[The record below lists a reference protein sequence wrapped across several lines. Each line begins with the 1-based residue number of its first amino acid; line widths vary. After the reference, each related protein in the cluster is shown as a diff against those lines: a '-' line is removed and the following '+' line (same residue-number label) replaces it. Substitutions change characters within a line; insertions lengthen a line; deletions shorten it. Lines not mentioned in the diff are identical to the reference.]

1 MNQMELIRYATDMA
15 WGHENGYQT
24 TVWIENM
31 RTYGNI
37 YSVQTLDGKWNGTTV
52 QNYWT
57 STWQQELIP
66 VQYASALANYNKTI
80 TGDVTREAVKAE
92 YTEVFLPYVEKKAE
106 ECMKN
111 LQKSIEASAKM
122 DKIRWPKAKGYY
134 EEWASSGAY
143 IVNFLEERIE
153 YLNDI
158 WLQDEEYHMVVFLD
172 YDENIYHK
180 YVVKHGEYLPEI
192 PSAANYVAIFRGWQN
207 TETGRK
213 LDVRLPVL
221 EDATYQSMWIPA
233 EYLILNG
240 LAEADAALED
250 IDIEALEA
258 LLEAAKEMKRAAM
271 EQEAEAEASDE

>member
-1 MNQMELIRYATDMA
+1 
-15 WGHENGYQT
+15 
-24 TVWIENM
+24 
-31 RTYGNI
+31 
-37 YSVQTLDGKWNGTTV
+37 
-52 QNYWT
+52 
-57 STWQQELIP
+57 
-66 VQYASALANYNKTI
+66 
-80 TGDVTREAVKAE
+80 
-92 YTEVFLPYVEKKAE
+92 
-106 ECMKN
+106 
-111 LQKSIEASAKM
+111 
-122 DKIRWPKAKGYY
+122 
-134 EEWASSGAY
+134 
-143 IVNFLEERIE
+143 
-153 YLNDI
+153 
-158 WLQDEEYHMVVFLD
+158 MVVFLD